1 MPKRGFKNY
10 NKKHFAEVNI
20 EVLNRF
26 EKDQVVDLQAL
37 KDAGIVGNK
46 GNKDGLRILGN
57 GELSHALT
65 VKANH
70 FSKSAAEKI
79 EAAGGKAEVI

>member
-1 MPKRGFKNY
+1 MESLIESGMVKR
-10 NKKHFAEVNI
+10 A
-20 EVLNRF
+20 
-26 EKDQVVDLQAL
+26 
-37 KDAGIVGNK
+37 DA
-46 GNKDGLRILGN
+46 KDGLRILGN
-57 GELSHALT
+57 GDINVSVN